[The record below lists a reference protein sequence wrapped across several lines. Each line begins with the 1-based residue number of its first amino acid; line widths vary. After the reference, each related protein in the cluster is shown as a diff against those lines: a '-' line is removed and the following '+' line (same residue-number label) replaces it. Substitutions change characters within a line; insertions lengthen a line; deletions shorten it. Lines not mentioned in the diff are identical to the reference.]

1 MYTTGQRLAPV
12 ISRAR
17 TWATTPPISGRRGRF
32 RRRSTSGSDPLP
44 ARLMRSVPI
53 AVVVALVGLALCQP
67 IAQSRS
73 PAPSPTR
80 QLADITGRTVT
91 IPSRVNRVADPW
103 HANNG
108 MVLMMGAANKIV
120 ATTVQAKRQ
129 PWFRRLFPAVDR
141 VPAAFD
147 DSGDVNIE
155 TLISTRP
162 DVVLMA
168 YGGTLPK
175 WLPLADTY
183 GIPVFMMPNTS
194 LADLKTTA
202 RMTGDVLGPRESAR
216 AADWIR
222 YFDENIRRVTAVT
235 SKIPRSERP
244 KVLHTAT
251 GTVLTVDGVKTVID
265 DWIGVAGGVN
275 AADVVSNARPVSME
289 QIAAWNPDVIIVGT
303 APNEANRQAIL
314 GDPRWAQIKAVRSGR
329 VYVNP
334 TGVYLWD
341 RHSAEAALQVL
352 WAAKTLHPARFPDL
366 DLRKETKAF
375 YAKFFNHPL
384 NDAEYDTLMRATAP

>member
-1 MYTTGQRLAPV
+1 MTTAPFTTVVALIALAGSGAV
-12 ISRAR
+12 AQSR
-17 TWATTPPISGRRGRF
+17 PP
-32 RRRSTSGSDPLP
+32 
-44 ARLMRSVPI
+44 AASVPI
-53 AVVVALVGLALCQP
+53 RHLTD
-67 IAQSRS
+67 IA
-73 PAPSPTR
+73 
-80 QLADITGRTVT
+80 GRTVA
-91 IPSRVNRVADPW
+91 IPSTVSRVADPW

-108 MVLMMGAANKIV
+108 MVLMMGAADKIV
-120 ATTVQAKRQ
+120 ATTLQAKKQ
-129 PWFRRLFPAVDR
+129 PWFRKLFPRIER

-147 DSGDVNIE
+147 ESGDVNIE

-175 WLPLADTY
+175 WLPVADTY

-202 RMTGDVLGPRESAR
+202 RMTGDVLGRGESAR

-222 YFDENIRRVTAVT
+222 YFDDNIRRVTAVT
-235 SKIPRSERP
+235 STIPRSERP

-251 GTVLTVDGVKTVID
+251 GTILTIDGVKTVID
-265 DWIGVAGGVN
+265 DWITVAGGIN
-275 AADVVSNARPVSME
+275 AASVVSNARPVTME
-289 QIAAWNPDVIIVGT
+289 QIAAWDPDVIIVGT
-303 APNEANRQAIL
+303 APNEANRRAIL
-314 GDPRWAQIKAVRSGR
+314 SDPRWSHIKAVRSGR

-352 WAAKTLHPARFPDL
+352 WAAKTLHPDRFNDL
-366 DLRKETKAF
+366 DIRKEAQAF
-375 YAKFFNHPL
+375 YARFFNHTL
-384 NDAEYDTLMRATAP
+384 TDAEYETIVRATAP

>member
-1 MYTTGQRLAPV
+1 MNIRWLLAV
-12 ISRAR
+12 LAL
-17 TWATTPPISGRRGRF
+17 A
-32 RRRSTSGSDPLP
+32 
-44 ARLMRSVPI
+44 
-53 AVVVALVGLALCQP
+53 ALVAPGSAD
-67 IAQSRS
+67 QSRS
-73 PAPSPTR
+73 AAGN
-80 QLADITGRTVT
+80 QLRHLKDAAGRTVA
-91 IPSRVNRVADPW
+91 IPSTVTRVADPW

-120 ATTVQAKRQ
+120 ATTMQAKRQ
-129 PWFRRLFPAVDR
+129 PWFRRLFPAIDR
-141 VPAAFD
+141 IPAAFD

-162 DVVLMA
+162 DVVLLA

-175 WLPLADTY
+175 WMSVADTY
-183 GIPVFMMPNTS
+183 CVPVFMMPNTS
-194 LADLKTTA
+194 LDDLKTTA
-202 RMTGDVLGPRESAR
+202 RMTGEVLGPRESAR

-222 YFDENIRRVTAVT
+222 YFDDQIRRVTAAT

-251 GTVLTVDGVKTVID
+251 GTVLTIDGVKTVID
-265 DWIGVAGGVN
+265 EWITVAGGRN
-275 AADVVSNARPVSME
+275 AADVVSNARPVTME

-303 APNEANRQAIL
+303 APNQASRQAIMS
-314 GDPRWAQIKAVRSGR
+314 DPRWSQIKAVKTGR

-352 WAAKTLHPARFPDL
+352 WAAKTLHPDRFADL
-366 DLRKETKAF
+366 DIRKETKAF
-375 YAKFFNHPL
+375 YARFFDHAL
-384 NDAEYDTLMRATAP
+384 TDTEYETIMRATAP